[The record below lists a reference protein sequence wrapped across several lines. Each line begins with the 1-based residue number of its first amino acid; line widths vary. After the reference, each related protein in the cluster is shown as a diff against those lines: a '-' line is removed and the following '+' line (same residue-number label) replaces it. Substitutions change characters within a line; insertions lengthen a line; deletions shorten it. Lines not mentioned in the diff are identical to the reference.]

1 MEHAERQANPSD
13 LRSRDRADRRH
24 ISTACLVV
32 VTTLWIA
39 TAVLGAEPSGNPPVY
54 FTDVTAS
61 SGIDF
66 VQTIGDDHMSNIV
79 ESAGVGCAFLDYDN
93 DGWMDV
99 YLVNGYWREGLSDP
113 EYEPELR
120 EKLAKASDR
129 LYRNRGNG
137 TFEDVTK
144 KAGLERQGYG
154 MGVSTV
160 DFDGDGDTD
169 IYVTNF
175 GPNFLFRNN
184 GDGTFTETAEKLGVH
199 DPRFSVGAV
208 FLDYDHDGR
217 LDLFVGNYIEYDPD
231 YDLFYAPDGFPGPLA
246 YTGQFDGLYR
256 ARPDGTFEDVSEKAG
271 IRIRPKG
278 RAMGVGAIDFD
289 ADGLLDIF
297 VSNDAMENFLFHN
310 TGKATFE
317 DVALIAG
324 VAYGGNGDAT
334 AAMGVEIIDYDG
346 DGRLDIF
353 VPDMGFCCLYRN
365 AGGAIFEDRAA
376 SSGIAAVMG
385 QYIGWGALFSDFNL
399 DGRIDLYISNGDV
412 HHLEPHEDVVFLG
425 DGKGRFTDVS
435 ETAGEWSREKFT
447 SRGVSGADF
456 DNDGD
461 MDLIVTNLND
471 RPVLLRNDTP
481 RNGNHWLFVS
491 LKDQGPNT
499 QAIGATVTVRTGDR
513 VQTRLRTTT
522 GGYLSQHDPR
532 LHFGLGK
539 HRKADRV
546 EITWP
551 DGTKQTLENVPADRV
566 LTVVRKAKV
575 ARTNG

>member
-1 MEHAERQANPSD
+1 MKPRDQEGRGKSAFW
-13 LRSRDRADRRH
+13 RSR
-24 ISTACLVV
+24 SACAA
-32 VTTLWIA
+32 IA
-39 TAVLGAEPSGNPPVY
+39 LALGVAVIPLRAEPSDNPPLY

-61 SGIDF
+61 AGIDF

-99 YLVNGYWREGLSDP
+99 YLVSGYWREDLSDK
-113 EYEPELR
+113 EYEPELI

-154 MGVSTV
+154 MGVSAV

-169 IYVTNF
+169 IYVTNY

-184 GDGTFTETAEKLGVH
+184 GDGTFTEIAEKLGAH
-199 DPRFSVGAV
+199 DPRFSVGAA
-208 FLDYDHDGR
+208 FLDFDRDGR
-217 LDLFVGNYIEYDPD
+217 LDLFVGNYVEYDPD
-231 YDLFYAPDGFPGPLA
+231 YDLYYAPDGFPGPLA
-246 YTGQFDGLYR
+246 YTGQFDGLYH
-256 ARPDGTFEDVSEKAG
+256 ALPDGTFDDVSEEAG
-271 IRIRPKG
+271 ILIKPKG
-278 RAMGVGAIDFD
+278 RAMGVGTVDAD

-297 VSNDAMENFLFHN
+297 VSNDAMENFLFRN
-310 TGKATFE
+310 TGKATFQNE
-317 DVALIAG
+317 ALSAG
-324 VAYGGNGDAT
+324 VAYGENGDAT
-334 AAMGVEIIDYDG
+334 AAMGVEVIDYDG
-346 DGRLDIF
+346 DGKLDMF
-353 VPDMGFCCLYRN
+353 VPDMGFCCLYHN
-365 AGGAIFEDRAA
+365 VGGAMFEDRAA

-385 QYIGWGALFSDFNL
+385 QYIGWGGLFADFNL
-399 DGRIDLYISNGDV
+399 DGHIDLYISNGDV

-435 ETAGEWSREKFT
+435 ATAGEWSREKFT

-481 RNGNHWLFVS
+481 RNGNHWLSVA
-491 LKDQGPNT
+491 LQDQGPNT
-499 QAIGATVTVRTGDR
+499 QAIGATVTVRAGDLF
-513 VQTRLRTTT
+513 QTRLRTTT
-522 GGYLSQHDPR
+522 GGYLSQHEPR

-539 HRKADRV
+539 QRKAERV
-546 EITWP
+546 EVSWP

-566 LTVVRKAKV
+566 LSVVRKAKV
-575 ARTNG
+575 ARTDG